1 MIFLNL
7 LLKKKADF
15 LSILLVEFM
24 IVWDLNS
31 RRFCVWI
38 FKIHALNHSTNY
50 LYFKIKKVSPKLL
63 VIKLW
68 LELQLKFKPKFSLK
82 FSFFFR
88 VDLNLEEKSFK
99 FSNGFTKWISIK
111 TLLLFFIKLEGICFI
126 IQKRINPSFCNF
138 LTNNQEK
145 NEYFKRIF
153 LFVFFLLEIFESNL
167 SKYWIVILYYISLL
181 GFEPK
186 SIIS

>member
-1 MIFLNL
+1 
-7 LLKKKADF
+7 
-15 LSILLVEFM
+15 
-24 IVWDLNS
+24 
-31 RRFCVWI
+31 
-38 FKIHALNHSTNY
+38 
-50 LYFKIKKVSPKLL
+50 L

-126 IQKRINPSFCNF
+126 IQNRIKPSFCNF

-145 NEYFKRIF
+145 NEYFRRIF
-153 LFVFFLLEIFESNL
+153 LFVFFLWEIFESSF
-167 SKYWIVILYYISLL
+167 SKYWIVILYYTM
-181 GFEPK
+181 P
-186 SIIS
+186 

>member
-1 MIFLNL
+1 
-7 LLKKKADF
+7 
-15 LSILLVEFM
+15 M

-38 FKIHALNHSTNY
+38 FKIHVLNHSTNY
-50 LYFKIKKVSPKLL
+50 LYFKIKKVSPKFL

-82 FSFFFR
+82 FSFFFKVGR
-88 VDLNLEEKSFK
+88 NLEEKSFK
-99 FSNGFTKWISIK
+99 LFRGFKIWISMK
-111 TLLLFFIKLEGICFI
+111 TLLLFFIKLEGACLI

-138 LTNNQEK
+138 LSNNQEK

-153 LFVFFLLEIFESNL
+153 LFMFFLWEIFEINFW
-167 SKYWIVILYYISLL
+167 KYWIVILYYTVLYTKNKTLI
-181 GFEPK
+181 GIWTQINNFVDYHF
-186 SIIS
+186 IR